1 MASVEVPGTSNIFG
15 AGIAEPPAPA
25 GGGGGTQPPC
35 MSIPRGTSTID
46 FDATG
51 RVYFEAL
58 RFDTPSQFH
67 RCAGGPEV
75 TAPISGPDGPSV
87 GGCTTT
93 PGNTLYLLGRRHLG
107 DLVASWRWLPG
118 RRSSAGHPPRG
129 LLLRRASTSDAT
141 TTSWHCAPRCVRR
154 SSSATDIRA
163 MGRCSGSMCPQERAR
178 VYLGFTDAWGFRHD
192 PGYYGDNS
200 GSLEVNMRRRSPKF
214 AEPKPGDNHRLCAAR
229 PS

>member
-1 MASVEVPGTSNIFG
+1 
-15 AGIAEPPAPA
+15 
-25 GGGGGTQPPC
+25 

-93 PGNTLYLLGRRHLG
+93 PISMLDLLGRRHLG

-118 RRSSAGHPPRG
+118 RRLSPDTLPGGPPPESLDFGRDYDFMALCPQMRQTFFIGDGH
-129 LLLRRASTSDAT
+129 TSDGAVQRFDVPT
-141 TTSWHCAPRCVRR
+141 GA
-154 SSSATDIRA
+154 I
-163 MGRCSGSMCPQERAR
+163 R